1 MPVEPPNGFKVLV
14 VDDDEVN
21 RFVTVERVKRLGY
34 EVATAANGEQAVD
47 QVARQSFAAVLMDCQ
62 MPVLDGYQATQ
73 RIRAAEAPG
82 VRLPIIALTAH
93 VAPGEREKVL
103 AAGMDDY
110 LTKPIRAEALKRA
123 LEHFAQGRVESSR
136 PLPPPVLEAL
146 QELSSGTPRSHKVI
160 ELFLRLIPGQLEA
173 LRRAAEQADAVQLR
187 AQAHKLKGS
196 CSSIGASRMAALSEA
211 LQTQAEAGG
220 ASATVSAVAAI
231 EARFAAV
238 RVLLQAE
245 LAVPEAD

>member
-21 RFVTVERVKRLGY
+21 RFVTVERVRRLGY
-34 EVATAANGEQAVD
+34 DVSTAANGEQAVA
-47 QVARQSFAAVLMDCQ
+47 QVARESFAAVLMDCQ

-73 RIRAAEAPG
+73 RIRAAEPPG

-110 LTKPIRAEALKRA
+110 LTKPIRAEALRRA
-123 LEHFAQGRVESSR
+123 LDHYAKGRAESSR
-136 PLPPPVLEAL
+136 PLPPLELDVL
-146 QELSSGTPRSHKVI
+146 QELSGGTPRSHKVI
-160 ELFLRLIPGQLEA
+160 ELFLRLIPGQIEA
-173 LRRAAEQADAVQLR
+173 LRRAVEQADALELR

-196 CSSIGASRMAALSEA
+196 CSSIGASRMAALCQA
-211 LQTQAEAGG
+211 LQNQAEAGG
-220 ASATVSAVAAI
+220 VIGTLPAVAAI
-231 EARFAAV
+231 ETRFAAV
-238 RVLLQAE
+238 RELLQAE
-245 LAVPEAD
+245 LAAQEAD